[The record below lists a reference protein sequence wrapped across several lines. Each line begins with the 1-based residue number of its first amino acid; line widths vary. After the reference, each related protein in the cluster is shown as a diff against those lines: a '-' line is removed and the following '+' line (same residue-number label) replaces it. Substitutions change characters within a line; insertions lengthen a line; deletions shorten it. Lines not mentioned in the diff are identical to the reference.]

1 MFSSQSFR
9 KHQKKWMAAL
19 MVLCMASFVIL
30 PTVADLVSDRE
41 SQDPIAATT
50 SFHDFHESEM
60 TRLRDTRAK
69 LNAFMQ
75 NAVGLSTNRLVQD
88 YFGPVSDESV
98 IDTLIMS
105 RKADRMGLVI
115 NDEAINNFLKEATVN
130 RITPDQM
137 RQLIKAAGMSQAQLF
152 NALRLELMSERLQ
165 ELMLFGNLE
174 SAPPLQRWDY
184 YRRVNAKANIEFIPI
199 EVSSFLG
206 KVPEPTEAQ
215 LLELY
220 NAYKN
225 DYPKPGSPEPGFH
238 HPKRARFQYFK
249 AVYNDFYK
257 PDEVTQEDIAAHYE
271 KFKAQRYKFRGNTA
285 AQPGTQLNP
294 EVPATEPGSNPSTD
308 APTTEPGTEP
318 QSPAAPT
325 DTAPGDTAPM
335 DTAPMDTTEP
345 TPDQAAPNQITDPA
359 AAPETPT
366 APETPAAPEGESNP
380 QASLNGRTIYRGQ
393 DPAATEPAAT
403 EPAPETPPSEPAAT
417 DTPATEAPADAPA
430 TEPAPTDPPTADA
443 PPVDAPATGETAPA
457 TSEPTPEFEPLEK
470 VQEEIRTELASQAAL
485 KRMQDAMRKVSGPVD
500 TYYRARKKW
509 ELSKQGDEPVQPDY
523 AALAAEQGL
532 TFNETQ
538 LLSANEINVST
549 DIGRSTVNMNEL
561 FPVYAYEQL
570 QSLYEPRPSMDFLRN
585 QYLFW
590 KVEETPD
597 EIPKFEQIKDEVAK
611 TWKLMEARKLAEQ
624 YADEMATAANRD
636 KATLADFAQQHEG
649 LAAHS
654 AGPFSWVN
662 FEGTFMFAPNAP
674 PQVTE
679 IEGVTEPGNRFMEKV
694 FSIPVGETGVAFN
707 SPETVAYLVR
717 PTSVE
722 PSEQV
727 LRTMFMSDNFM
738 RYRMVGT
745 EDRNQIARN
754 WIENLE
760 EEVGLDWARQP
771 LGNRRR

>member
-1 MFSSQSFR
+1 MAHIFSSQSFR
-9 KHQKKWMAAL
+9 KHQKKWMAVL

-30 PTVADLVSDRE
+30 PTVADLMSERE
-41 SQDPIAATT
+41 SQDPVVATT
-50 SFHDFHESEM
+50 SFQDFHESEM
-60 TRLRDTRAK
+60 GRLRETRAK

-75 NAVGLSTNRLVQD
+75 NAVGLATNRLAQD
-88 YFGPVSDESV
+88 YFGPVSEESV
-98 IDTLIMS
+98 LDTLIMA
-105 RKADRMGLVI
+105 RKAERMGLVI
-115 NDEAINNFLKEATVN
+115 NDDAINNFLKEVTLN

-137 RQLIKAAGMSQAQLF
+137 RQLIKAAGMSQGQLF

-165 ELMLFGNLE
+165 ELILFGNLE

-184 YRRVNAKANIEFIPI
+184 YRRVNAKATVEFIPI
-199 EVSSFLG
+199 EVDSFLG
-206 KVPEPTEAQ
+206 KVPEPDEAQ
-215 LLELY
+215 LLALY
-220 NAYKN
+220 DAYKN

-249 AVYNDFYK
+249 ATYNDFYK
-257 PDEVTQEDIAAHYE
+257 PDEVTPEDIAAHYE
-271 KFKAQRYKFRGNTA
+271 KFKAQRYKFRGNAGGA
-285 AQPGTQLNP
+285 AGLEPGAPTDQT
-294 EVPATEPGSNPSTD
+294 PAEAPTTEPGSNPTSE
-308 APTTEPGTEP
+308 APMSEPGAEP
-318 QSPAAPT
+318 QSPATPE
-325 DTAPGDTAPM
+325 TAPEGTAP
-335 DTAPMDTTEP
+335 DQTAPE
-345 TPDQAAPNQITDPA
+345 QATDPA
-359 AAPETPT
+359 TP
-366 APETPAAPEGESNP
+366 PETPATPEGETSP
-380 QASLNGRTIYRGQ
+380 QASLVPSQRIYRGQ
-393 DPAATEPAAT
+393 DPAATEPANTEPADAAPADAAPTEAAPADQPAT
-403 EPAPETPPSEPAAT
+403 EPA
-417 DTPATEAPADAPA
+417 ADAPA
-430 TEPAPTDPPTADA
+430 TEPAADA
-443 PPVDAPATGETAPA
+443 PAAGTETPATEAPA
-457 TSEPTPEFEPLEK
+457 EPTPEFEPLER
-470 VQEEIRTELASQAAL
+470 VQEEIRNELASQAAL
-485 KRMQDAMRKVSGPVD
+485 KKMQDAMRKVAGSVD

-509 ELSKQGDEPVQPDY
+509 EITKQGDEPTQPDY
-523 AALAAEQGL
+523 AALAAENGL

-570 QSLYEPRPSMDFLRN
+570 PELYAPRPSMDFLQN

-611 TWKLMEARKLAEQ
+611 TWKLLEARKLAQQ
-624 YADEMATAANRD
+624 YADEMATEANRE
-636 KATLADFAQQHEG
+636 KATLADFAQSHEG

-674 PQVTE
+674 PQVTAV
-679 IEGVTEPGNRFMEKV
+679 EGVTDPGNTFMEKV
-694 FSIPVGETGVAFN
+694 FSTPVGETGVAFN
-707 SPETVAYLVR
+707 APETVVYLVR
-717 PTSVE
+717 PTNVE

-727 LRTMFMSDNFM
+727 LRTMFLSDNFM

-745 EDRNQIARN
+745 DDRNQIARN